1 MERTIVGIDVGT
13 TKICTLVGEA
23 TDNDLRIVGVGIAPA
38 RGLKKGVVVNV
49 VDAASAIKTS
59 IEKAERSSG
68 YEIAR
73 AFVSVSGA
81 HINAINSRGV
91 VGVSRSDK
99 GISGEDVGRALEAA
113 RAIAI
118 PQDREVLHVI
128 PRGYTID
135 GQDGVKEPIGMSGF
149 RLEVE
154 AHIVT
159 GQTSSIHN
167 LLKCVENCNVGV
179 DGLVL
184 NPIASG
190 TAVLTDNE
198 KEMGVV
204 LADIGGGT
212 TDIAIFIEGSV
223 WHTTVLAV
231 GGAHITNDV
240 AVGLRVPAEAA
251 EQLKIEHGHARYETI
266 DPTEVV
272 QVKAFGDGGVTRV
285 QRRDLAE
292 IIEARAEE
300 IYQLILQEIK
310 RSGYD
315 GLLPAGVV
323 VTGGT
328 AQLRGMREL
337 GRQVLSLPVRIGQPQ
352 GISGLIDTV
361 DSPAYATAV
370 GLLLWARDQAEQP
383 CVGAGSR
390 YRSTGVGRA
399 AERVLQEAAA
409 RIGIAIRVECA
420 R

>member
-13 TKICTLVGEA
+13 TKVCTVVGEA
-23 TDNDLRIVGVGIAPA
+23 TENELKIVGVGITPS
-38 RGLKKGVVVNV
+38 RGIKKGVVVNV
-49 VDAASAIKTS
+49 VEAASAIKAS

-73 AFVSVSGA
+73 AFVSVTGGHVS
-81 HINAINSRGV
+81 AINSRGV
-91 VGVSRSDK
+91 VGVNRGDR
-99 GISGEDVGRALEAA
+99 GITADDVGRALDAA

-128 PRGYTID
+128 PRGFSVD
-135 GQDGVKEPIGMSGF
+135 GQDGVKEPVGMIGF

-167 LLKCVENCNVGV
+167 LMKCVEGCNVGV

-184 NPIASG
+184 DPIASG
-190 TAVLTDNE
+190 EAVLSENE
-198 KEMGVV
+198 REMGVV

-212 TDIAIFIEGSV
+212 TDVAIFIEGSV
-223 WHTTVLAV
+223 WHTTVLPV
-231 GGAHITNDV
+231 GGNHITNDV
-240 AVGLRVPAEAA
+240 AVGMRVPFEAA
-251 EQLKIEHGHARYETI
+251 EQLKIDHGHARHETI

-272 QVKAFGDGGVTRV
+272 QVKAFGDGGVARV

-300 IYQLILQEIK
+300 TFQLILQEIK

-323 VTGGT
+323 LTGGT
-328 AQLRGMREL
+328 AQLRGLREL
-337 GRQVLSLPVRIGQPQ
+337 GRQVLGLPVRIGTPQ
-352 GISGLIDTV
+352 NLQGLIDAV
-361 DSPAYATAV
+361 DSPVYATSV
-370 GLLLWARDQAEQP
+370 GLLLWGRDQAGSQP
-383 CVGAGSR
+383 PPVRKDKKGGEWGDR
-390 YRSTGVGRA
+390 FGGFFKTLLPDRNG
-399 AERVLQEAAA
+399 
-409 RIGIAIRVECA
+409 
-420 R
+420 

>member
-13 TKICTLVGEA
+13 TKVCTVVGEA
-23 TDNDLRIVGVGIAPA
+23 TENELKIVGVGITPS
-38 RGLKKGVVVNV
+38 RGIKKGVVVNV
-49 VDAASAIKTS
+49 VDAASAIKAS

-73 AFVSVSGA
+73 AFVSVTGGHVS
-81 HINAINSRGV
+81 AINSRGV
-91 VGVSRSDK
+91 VGVNRGDR
-99 GISGEDVGRALEAA
+99 GITVDDVGRALDAA

-128 PRGYTID
+128 PRGFSVD
-135 GQDGVKEPIGMSGF
+135 GQDGVKEPVGMIGF

-167 LLKCVENCNVGV
+167 LMKCVEGCNVGV

-184 NPIASG
+184 DPIASG
-190 TAVLTDNE
+190 EAVLSENE

-212 TDIAIFIEGSV
+212 TDVAIFIEGSV
-223 WHTTVLAV
+223 WHTTVLPV
-231 GGAHITNDV
+231 GGNHITNDV
-240 AVGLRVPAEAA
+240 AVGMRVPFEAA
-251 EQLKIEHGHARYETI
+251 EQLKIEHGHARHETI

-272 QVKAFGDGGVTRV
+272 QVKAFGDGGVARV

-300 IYQLILQEIK
+300 TFQLILQEIK

-323 VTGGT
+323 LTGGT
-328 AQLRGMREL
+328 AQLRGLREL
-337 GRQVLSLPVRIGQPQ
+337 GRQVLGLPVRIGTPQ
-352 GISGLIDTV
+352 NLQGLIDAV
-361 DSPAYATAV
+361 DSPAYATSV
-370 GLLLWARDQAEQP
+370 GLLLWGRDQAGSQP
-383 CVGAGSR
+383 PPVRKDKKGGEWGDR
-390 YRSTGVGRA
+390 FGGFFKTLLPDRNG
-399 AERVLQEAAA
+399 
-409 RIGIAIRVECA
+409 
-420 R
+420 

>member
-23 TDNDLRIVGVGIAPA
+23 SDTDLRIVGVGVAPA
-38 RGLKKGVVVNV
+38 RGIKKGVVVNV
-49 VDAASAIKTS
+49 VDAAAAIKAS

-73 AFVSVSGA
+73 AYVSLTGA
-81 HINAINSRGV
+81 HISAVNSRGV
-91 VGVSRSDK
+91 VGVTRGDK
-99 GISGEDVGRALEAA
+99 GITAEDVDRALDAA

-128 PRGYTID
+128 PRGYTVD
-135 GQDGVKEPIGMSGF
+135 GQDGVKEPIGMIGF

-154 AHIVT
+154 AHIIT
-159 GQTSSIHN
+159 GATSSVHN
-167 LLKCVENCNVGV
+167 LLKCVESCSIGV

-184 NPIASG
+184 DPIASG
-190 TAVLTDNE
+190 AAVLTDNE
-198 KEMGVV
+198 KDMGVV

-212 TDIAIFIEGSV
+212 TDIAIFIDGSV

-231 GGAHITNDV
+231 GGNHITNDV
-240 AVGLRVPAEAA
+240 AVGMRVPFEAA
-251 EQLKIEHGHARYETI
+251 EQLKIDHGHARHETI

-272 QVKAFGDGGVTRV
+272 QVKAFGDGGTTRV

-300 IYQLILQEIK
+300 MYQMILQEIK

-323 VTGGT
+323 ITGGT

-337 GRQVLSLPVRIGQPQ
+337 GRQVLAMPVRIGNPQ
-352 GISGLIDTV
+352 NISGLIDTV
-361 DSPAYATAV
+361 DTPAYATSV
-370 GLLLWARDQAEQP
+370 GLLLWGRVPVDTPFLRRKADERPD
-383 CVGAGSR
+383 VG
-390 YRSTGVGRA
+390 GRFSSFF
-399 AERVLQEAAA
+399 RKLLPD
-409 RIGIAIRVECA
+409 RNG
-420 R
+420 

>member
-23 TDNDLRIVGVGIAPA
+23 SDNDLRIVGVGIAPA
-38 RGLKKGVVVNV
+38 RGIKKGVVVNV

-73 AFVSVSGA
+73 AFVSVTGA
-81 HINAINSRGV
+81 HISALNSRGV
-91 VGVSRSDK
+91 VGVSRGER
-99 GISGEDVGRALEAA
+99 GISGEDVNRALEAA

-135 GQDGVKEPIGMSGF
+135 GQDGVREPIGMSGF

-167 LLKCVENCNVGV
+167 LLKCVENCRVGV

-184 NPIASG
+184 DAIASG
-190 TAVLTDNE
+190 AAVLTDNE
-198 KEMGVV
+198 KDMGVV

-251 EQLKIEHGHARYETI
+251 EQLKLEHGHARYETI

-272 QVKAFGDGGVTRV
+272 QVKAFGDGGLTRV

-292 IIEARAEE
+292 IIEARTEE

-323 VTGGT
+323 VTGGA

-337 GRQVLSLPVRIGQPQ
+337 GRQVLSLPVRIGRPQ

-361 DSPAYATAV
+361 DSPAYATPV
-370 GLLLWARDQAEQP
+370 GLLLWGRDQAGQP
-383 CVGAGSR
+383 VRGPDKNTN
-390 YRSTGVGRA
+390 RSVWGGGLGGFFKKLLPDRNTSM
-399 AERVLQEAAA
+399 
-409 RIGIAIRVECA
+409 
-420 R
+420 

>member
-13 TKICTLVGEA
+13 TKVCTLVGEA
-23 TDNDLRIVGVGIAPA
+23 VDNELKIVGVGVAPS
-38 RGLKKGVVVNV
+38 RGIKKGVVVNV
-49 VDAASAIKTS
+49 VEAAAAIKAS
-59 IEKAERSSG
+59 LEKAERSSG

-73 AFVSVSGA
+73 AFVSVTGGHVS
-81 HINAINSRGV
+81 AINSRGV
-91 VGVSRSDK
+91 VGVNRGDK
-99 GISGEDVGRALEAA
+99 GITPDDVDRALDAA

-128 PRGYTID
+128 PRGYSVD
-135 GQDGVKEPIGMSGF
+135 GQDGVKEPVGMIGF

-159 GQTSSIHN
+159 AQASSIHN
-167 LLKCVENCNVGV
+167 LMKCVENCNVGV

-184 NPIASG
+184 DPIASG
-190 TAVLTDNE
+190 EAVLSNTE

-212 TDIAIFIEGSV
+212 TDVAIFIEGSV
-223 WHTTVLAV
+223 WHTTVLPV
-231 GGAHITNDV
+231 GGNHLTNDV
-240 AVGLRVPAEAA
+240 AVGTRVPFEAA
-251 EQLKIEHGHARYETI
+251 EQLKVEHGHARHETI
-266 DPTEVV
+266 DPNEVV

-300 IYQLILQEIK
+300 VYQLILQEIK

-328 AQLRGMREL
+328 AQLRGLREL
-337 GRQVLSLPVRIGQPQ
+337 GRQALNLPVRIGLPQ
-352 GISGLIDTV
+352 NMLGLTDAI
-361 DSPAYATAV
+361 DSPAYATSV
-370 GLLLWARDQAEQP
+370 GLLLWGRDQA
-383 CVGAGSR
+383 GALPLPVRKDKKGSDWGDR
-390 YRSTGVGRA
+390 FGGFIKTLLPDRNG
-399 AERVLQEAAA
+399 
-409 RIGIAIRVECA
+409 
-420 R
+420 